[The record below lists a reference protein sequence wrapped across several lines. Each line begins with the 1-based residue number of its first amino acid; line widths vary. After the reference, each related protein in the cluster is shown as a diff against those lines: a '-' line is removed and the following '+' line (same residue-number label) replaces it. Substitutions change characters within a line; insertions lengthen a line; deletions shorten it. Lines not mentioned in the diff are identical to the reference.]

1 MAPAICPGSSV
12 LLGLETQSLQAA
24 ASDCRVT
31 LRAPPSPTLPWLR
44 DMGHTGMLCCLAFL
58 PIFGCSP
65 ISGDKKE
72 PGLDLSR
79 SPGSQS
85 REQELLQGQGPGSW
99 PQWMGRKRHPGRG
112 TQRERVSEE
121 QCIRSTRERGD
132 NTASQRTGSQSEG
145 Q

>member
-85 REQELLQGQGPGSW
+85 REQELLQGQGPGVPATVDGEKKAPRAWYPKGESERRAMH
-99 PQWMGRKRHPGRG
+99 QKHKRKRRQHSKPEDGKP
-112 TQRERVSEE
+112 V
-121 QCIRSTRERGD
+121 
-132 NTASQRTGSQSEG
+132 
-145 Q
+145 